1 MKRAAIYA
9 RFSTDLQNEK
19 SVEDQI
25 ALCREYAQR
34 HNLAVV
40 ETFEDK
46 ARSGASILNREGL
59 LRMMECAKDG
69 AFDVLVT
76 EALDR
81 ISRDMEDLAGIYKRL
96 TFRGIEIRAVHEGKV
111 DTVLVGL
118 RGLVG
123 QLYREDNVKKV
134 RRGMAG
140 VIRSNRHA
148 GGRAYGYAPLPGE
161 RGRLVVVEREA
172 QIVLR
177 IFNEYVSGKT
187 PREIAHALNHEG
199 IAPPR
204 GRAWNASTINGNG
217 LRGSGVLRN
226 KLYCGRIVW
235 NKVRMVKDPDTGKR
249 VSRSNPQEEW
259 QTAAAPELAIISN
272 ELFESAQKRAAERR
286 IAHPWR
292 QRRAKRI
299 LTGLLKCA
307 ACGSGMSTYGKD
319 KSGRHRLRCS
329 AAAENGTCPD
339 PATFYIDTVEKAVLS
354 GLSAEL
360 RHPDVIA
367 EWIRT
372 YQAERR
378 RLASEQDKRRAHA
391 LRRIGEITREIDR
404 LVDAIAKGH
413 GDPAIL
419 GPRSTALAKEKTSL
433 EAEFSEAP
441 APVVGLHPCALKR
454 YEGQIRRLQ
463 ASLTKGIQRG
473 DAEGAQAIRDL
484 IDTVTVHRDRSK
496 PGGVEVVIAG
506 RLNALLG
513 DAAFP
518 NGIRRSGGS
527 MVAEDGFEPPT
538 HGL

>member
-9 RFSTDLQNEK
+9 RFSTDLQDEK

-34 HNLAVV
+34 NSLAVV

-46 ARSGASILNREGL
+46 ARSGASILNRDGL
-59 LRMMECAKDG
+59 LQMMERAKNG

-81 ISRDMEDLAGIYKRL
+81 LSRDMEDLAGIHKRL

-123 QLYREDNVKKV
+123 QLYREDNAKKV

-148 GGRAYGYAPLPGE
+148 GGRAFGYAPIPGE
-161 RGRLVVVEREA
+161 RGRLAVTEA
-172 QIVLR
+172 EARVVLR
-177 IFNEYVSGKT
+177 IFTEYAAGKT
-187 PREIAHALNHEG
+187 PREIAHSLNREG

-217 LRGSGVLRN
+217 LRGSGILRN
-226 KLYCGRIVW
+226 ELYVGRIVW

-259 QTAAAPELAIISN
+259 QIASAPELAIVPT
-272 ELFESAQKRAAERR
+272 ELFEAAQQRAAERR
-286 IAHPWR
+286 TTHAWR
-292 QRRAKRI
+292 QRRPRRI
-299 LTGLLKCA
+299 LSGLLKCA

-319 KSGRHRLRCS
+319 KSGRHRIRCT

-339 PATFYIDTVEKAVLS
+339 PVTFYIDTVERAVLS
-354 GLSAEL
+354 GLKAEL

-367 EWIRT
+367 EWVRT

-378 RLASEQDKRRAHA
+378 RLASQQDAGRSRAKRR
-391 LRRIGEITREIDR
+391 LGELTREIDR

-413 GDPAIL
+413 GDASVL
-419 GPRSTALAKEKTSL
+419 GPRSTSLAKEKSAL
-433 EAEFSEAP
+433 EGKLSET
-441 APVVGLHPCALKR
+441 PVPIVGLHPAALKR
-454 YEGQIRRLQ
+454 YEEQIRRLQ
-463 ASLTKGIQRG
+463 ASLTKGIQNG
-473 DAEGAQAIRDL
+473 DAEATQAIRDL
-484 IDTVTVHRDRSK
+484 IDTVTVHRDLSK
-496 PGGVEVVIAG
+496 PGGVEVVVAG

-513 DAAFP
+513 NDAFP
-518 NGIRRSGGS
+518 NGIKGS
-527 MVAEDGFEPPT
+527 WVPFLREG
-538 HGL
+538 